1 LKKVSIIGAGIT
13 GLSAGCYLQMN
24 GYNTQIYE
32 LHELPG
38 GLCTSW
44 KSKGYTIDNCIHW
57 LVGSGPSD
65 NIYNLWAELVDM
77 QSIEFVDPEEWLRI
91 EGNEGRFIRV
101 FTDVDKLEKELLLKA
116 PEDGKLI
123 TEFTGAVR
131 RFLKLN
137 LPVEKAQ
144 ETYGPMDALRVVP
157 RLLPFFRAMRKWNSI
172 SLQRYSERCKD
183 PLLGRMFRFMFLPET
198 AVFFVIMTLVW
209 MHKKSAGYPIG
220 GSLEFVR
227 LIEKRY
233 LELGGRI
240 NYKSKVVKIRTEND
254 SATGIMLENNAV
266 QNSDIVI
273 SAADGHF
280 TIFDMLDGKYVDE
293 KVKEYYNRY
302 KPFPSYV
309 QVSLGV
315 SRTFKNE
322 PHTVVLTLD
331 EPLTV
336 DQNTTYD
343 EIMVRIFNHD
353 KTLAPK
359 GKTVITVLLPTYDYE
374 YWINLKSTDAV
385 AYMKQKERIAD
396 EVVQILEKRY
406 GNLLSKIEM
415 IDVSTPSTVIR
426 YTNNWKGS
434 FEGWLMT
441 PGIGFRSM
449 RKTLP
454 GLSNFYMAGQWVEP
468 GGGVPSAMM
477 SGRNVAQI
485 ICKSDKKRFIAQT
498 VSS

>member
-1 LKKVSIIGAGIT
+1 MKKVSIIGAGIA

-44 KSKGYTIDNCIHW
+44 KSREYTIDNCIHW

-65 NIYNLWAELVDM
+65 NMYNLWAELVDM
-77 QSIEFVDPEEWLRI
+77 KKIKFVDHEEWFRV
-91 EGNEGRFIRV
+91 EGNDGRFIRV

-116 PEDGKLI
+116 PEDTKLV
-123 TEFTGAVR
+123 TEFIGAVR

-137 LPVEKAQ
+137 LPVEKAR
-144 ETYGPMDALRVVP
+144 EIYSPIDTLRLIP
-157 RLLPFFRAMRKWNSI
+157 RFLPFLGAMRKWNSI
-172 SLQRYSERCKD
+172 SLQQYAERCKD
-183 PLLGRMFRFMFLPET
+183 PLLSRMFRFMFLPET
-198 AVFFVIMTLVW
+198 AVFFVIMGLVW

-220 GSLEFVR
+220 GSLEFAR

-240 NYKSKVVKIRTEND
+240 NYKSKVVKIMTEND
-254 SATGIMLENNAV
+254 SATGIMVENDDV
-266 QNSDIVI
+266 HNSDIVI
-273 SAADGHF
+273 SAADGHY

-293 KVKEYYNRY
+293 KIREYYDRY

-315 SRTFKNE
+315 SRTFENE
-322 PHTVVLTLD
+322 PHTVILPLD
-331 EPLTV
+331 RPLTV

-353 KTLAPK
+353 KTLAPE

-374 YWINLKSTDAV
+374 YWVNLKKSDAV
-385 AYMKQKERIAD
+385 AYVKQKERIAN

-406 GNLLSKIEM
+406 GNLQSNVEM
-415 IDVSTPSTVIR
+415 VDVSTPSTVIR

-449 RKTLP
+449 PKTLP
-454 GLSNFYMAGQWVEP
+454 GLKNFYMIGHWVQP
-468 GGGVPSAMM
+468 GGGVPTVMM
-477 SGRNVAQI
+477 SGRNVAQL
-485 ICKSDKKRFIAQT
+485 ICKRDKRSFITQKI
-498 VSS
+498 SS